1 MDTLDVIRGLRDE
14 ELQDWL
20 RKVAAEDLA
29 LALVGADEGIKVA
42 VYRNMSP
49 RAKSLLASD
58 VVSLEEQDPPH
69 AERTRAIRTVLQHL

>member
-42 VYRNMSP
+42 VYRNLSSE
-49 RAKSLLASD
+49 AKAVLASD
-58 VVSLEEQDPPH
+58 VASLEDQDPPH
-69 AERTRAIRTVLQHL
+69 ADRTRAIRMVLQHL